1 MQSQHYTEAKEQR
14 CTWRR
19 QAALALVLALLA
31 VLVIVATASAYVAR
45 RTETTL
51 GDFDSGTFSYTG
63 LLDLPDENIDSV
75 QLMPVGLAGD
85 WQTANQTLLERLAN
99 LGAAVSGNRIYV
111 VGGTDNSQNAR
122 SEVYSYGVGADG
134 ALSPPQAQSALPEG
148 IAAAGVTVYDPDG
161 PSPVLYAVGGFDA
174 DFYAKNTI
182 YRAPINSTSGDVGTW
197 IQDSQVLPSPVESP
211 AVAVHQDTL
220 YIIGGWDSKSY
231 PDVVLDKVYRAPIG
245 ASGALGELVETSPLP
260 EPLYGGVAIVY
271 DGEAIDTLYFI
282 GGRNSITSTYK
293 VYFADILENG
303 ELTSWTLSEGNL
315 PVHLY
320 GHGGVYLRGQI
331 ILTGGYANAINL
343 SDGISSTVKAALV
356 DPTNT
361 TFRLYDWCQD
371 APPDCTIGAW
381 QTGALLPEVRAL
393 HEAVAVGDYLYVVGG
408 QDGDGDARDTI
419 YCGTVDGAGAVYAP
433 EGKYLSD
440 EIYLGQEAKL
450 LELEWDTTISRPD
463 EMGLTM
469 QYRYS
474 FDGLDW
480 VDWTAPVQSVNG
492 SKLIEVTGQPEGV
505 RYFQYQASLSTTVA
519 TASPLLNW
527 VDLYYEVPDPDLE
540 VIKDTGSVVNAAL
553 GTPLTYTITYRNI
566 GGWRAEDAELTET
579 LPENTTFDGS
589 PGWQQ
594 VGTSNQYTYQVGDVP
609 RDGEGTV
616 TFRVRVNDDVP
627 PNTEHITNVV
637 EIDYPPMLD
646 AWDNWITDPNMDDN
660 EYEFNNPLSIL
671 RAVDL
676 AITDLVWEP
685 AATVAG
691 MWPTFCL
698 TVTNIGNA
706 DLDAPPEGEVGFWVE
721 LYIKPS
727 PSEPPEWPSDHDW
740 GYCLD
745 GCTITRTQYVRDFN
759 QALLVG
765 EEAGGLCFEPQ
776 VPGDPTAL
784 DFPVAG
790 TYDVYAQVDVAFE
803 GDSLYWGRYSEGNE
817 DNNVVQDS
825 MVVFDADYR
834 VYLPLILRSAP

>member
-1 MQSQHYTEAKEQR
+1 M
-14 CTWRR
+14 
-19 QAALALVLALLA
+19 LA
-31 VLVIVATASAYVAR
+31 VLAIAATASAYVAR

-51 GDFDSGTFSYTG
+51 GDFNSGTFSYTG
-63 LLDLPDENIDSV
+63 LLDLPDEGIDSV

-85 WQTANQTLLERLAN
+85 WETANQTLPERLAN
-99 LGAAVSGNRIYV
+99 LGAGISRERIYV

-122 SEVYSYGVGADG
+122 SEVYSYDVGPDG
-134 ALSPPQAQSALPEG
+134 ALNPPQSQRGLPEG
-148 IAAAGVTVYDPDG
+148 IAAAGVTISDPDG
-161 PSPVLYAVGGFDA
+161 ASPVLYVVGGFDTG
-174 DFYAKNTI
+174 FYAKNTI
-182 YRAPINSTSGDVGTW
+182 YRAPINPSSGEVGTW
-197 IQDSQVLPSPVESP
+197 VQDGQLLPSPMESP
-211 AVAVHQDTL
+211 AVAVHHDTL
-220 YIIGGWDSKSY
+220 YIIGGWDSTSY

-271 DGEAIDTLYFI
+271 DGEAIDTLYLI
-282 GGRNSITSTYK
+282 GGRSNLTSTYK
-293 VYFADILENG
+293 VYFADILETG

-320 GHGGVYLRGQI
+320 GHGGVYLRGEI
-331 ILTGGYANAINL
+331 ILTGGVVNAV
-343 SDGISSTVKAALV
+343 DRTDAISSTVKAALV

-361 TFRLYDWCQD
+361 TFRLYDWCED

-381 QTGALLPEVRAL
+381 QTGALLPEDRAL
-393 HEAVAVGDYLYVVGG
+393 HGAGAVGDYLYVVGG
-408 QDGDGDARDTI
+408 QDSEGSVRDTI
-419 YCGTVDGAGAVYAP
+419 YFGSVDGAGAVYAP
-433 EGKYLSD
+433 KGKYISG
-440 EIYLGQEAKL
+440 EIYLGQEATL
-450 LELEWDTTISRPD
+450 LELEWDTTISRPE
-463 EMGLTM
+463 EMGLTL

-474 FDGLDW
+474 LDGDDW
-480 VDWTAPVQSVNG
+480 VEWSAPVQSVDG
-492 SKLIEVTGQPEGV
+492 IKSIEIAGQPEDV
-505 RYFQYQASLSTTVA
+505 VYFQYQANLTTTA
-519 TASPLLNW
+519 TTASPLLNS
-527 VDLYYEVPDPDLE
+527 VHLYYEVPDPDLE

-553 GTPLTYTITYRNI
+553 GTPLTYTITYRNN
-566 GGWRAEDAELTET
+566 GGWRAEDAVLTET

-589 PGWQQ
+589 PGWEQ

-616 TFRVRVNDDVP
+616 RFRVRVNDDVP

-660 EYEFNNPLSIL
+660 EYEFSNPLSIL

-727 PSEPPEWPSDHDW
+727 PSEPPQWPSDHDW

-759 QALLVG
+759 QPLLVG

-776 VPGDPTAL
+776 VPEDPTAL

-803 GDSLYWGRYSEGNE
+803 GDSVYWGRYSEGNE
-817 DNNVVQDS
+817 DNNVVQNS
-825 MVVFDADYR
+825 MVLINADYQ

>member
-1 MQSQHYTEAKEQR
+1 MQSQQHTDTAGETGTR
-14 CTWRR
+14 RR
-19 QAALALVLALLA
+19 QVALALVLAMLA
-31 VLVIVATASAYVAR
+31 ALAIAATASAYVAR

-51 GDFDSGTFSYTG
+51 GDFNSGTFSYTG
-63 LLDLPDENIDSV
+63 LLDLPDEGIDSV
-75 QLMPVGLAGD
+75 QLMPVGLAGN
-85 WQTANQTLLERLAN
+85 WETANQTLPERLAN
-99 LGAAVSGNRIYV
+99 LGTTVSGNRIYV
-111 VGGTDNSQNAR
+111 VGGTDNDVEFHA
-122 SEVYSYGVGADG
+122 EVYSSDVGPDG
-134 ALSPPQAQSALPEG
+134 ALSTWQTQNELPEAR
-148 IAAAGVTVYDPDG
+148 AAAGSAVYDG
-161 PSPVLYAVGGFDA
+161 TAPVIYVVGGFGPGWK
-174 DFYAKNTI
+174 AKDTVF
-182 YRAPINSTSGDVGTW
+182 RAPINPSSGEVGAW
-197 IQDSQVLPSPVESP
+197 VQDDQTLPAKLQSAPV
-211 AVAVHQDTL
+211 VVHDDSL
-220 YIIGGWDSKSY
+220 YVIGGWGWDGDSY
-231 PDVVLDKVYRAPIG
+231 NELDKVYRAPIG
-245 ASGALGELVETSPLP
+245 MSGALGAFVALSPLP
-260 EPLYGGVAIVY
+260 EPLYGGVALVY
-271 DGEAIDTLYFI
+271 EGEDVDTLYLI
-282 GGRNSITSTYK
+282 GGRSDITSTYT
-293 VYFADILENG
+293 VYFADFLEG
-303 ELTSWTLSEGNL
+303 GALTPWTLSEGNL

-320 GHGGVYLRGQI
+320 GHAGVYLQGQI
-331 ILTGGYANAINL
+331 ILTGGVANSMSL

-393 HEAVAVGDYLYVVGG
+393 HGAATVDSYVYVLGG
-408 QDGDGDARDTI
+408 QDGDAHVRDTI
-419 YCGTVDGAGAVYAP
+419 YFGSVVGAGAVYAP
-433 EGKYLSD
+433 QGTYLSD
-440 EIYLGQEAKL
+440 EMYLGQQAKL
-450 LELEWDTTISRPD
+450 LELEWDTTISRPED
-463 EMGLTM
+463 MGLTM

-474 FDGLDW
+474 LNGADW

-492 SKLIEVTGQPEGV
+492 NNSMEIAGQPEGV
-505 RYFQYQASLSTTVA
+505 RYFQYQANLTTTA
-519 TASPLLNW
+519 TTASPLLNW

-540 VIKDTGSVVNAAL
+540 VVKNTGSVVNAAL
-553 GTPLTYTITYRNI
+553 GTPLTYTITYRNN
-566 GGWRAEDAELTET
+566 GGWRAEDAVLTET

-594 VGTSNQYTYQVGDVP
+594 VASNQYSYQVGDVL

-627 PNTEHITNVV
+627 PNTFHITNTV

-660 EYEFNNPLSIL
+660 EYEFSNPLSIL
-671 RAVDL
+671 RAADL

-706 DLDAPPEGEVGFWVE
+706 DLDAPPEGGVGFWVE

-727 PSEPPEWPSDHDW
+727 PSEPPQWPSDHDW

-759 QALLVG
+759 QPLLVG

-776 VPGDPTAL
+776 VPEDPTAL
-784 DFPVAG
+784 DFPMAG

-803 GDSLYWGRYSEGNE
+803 GDSIYFGRYSEGNE
-817 DNNVVQDS
+817 ENNVVQDS
-825 MVVFDADYR
+825 MILFNADYH
-834 VYLPLILRSAP
+834 VYLPLIFRSAP